1 MKFKVGD
8 IIKCIEDFG
17 FSLLKYNKQYE
28 VTRVRNTCG
37 SNYVD
42 IRELGSEKSIG
53 GFYPER
59 FELATKKN
67 TNIDKY

>member
-8 IIKCIEDFG
+8 IVRCIEGFG
-17 FSLLKYNKQYE
+17 WLEYNKQYE
-28 VTRVRNTCG
+28 VTRVWNDCG
-37 SNYVD
+37 SDFVD
-42 IRELGSEKSIG
+42 VRELGSEKSIG

-59 FELATKKN
+59 FELVTKKN